1 MTAERCSVKLHF
13 SEVCHQPP
21 PVELSHTVLFIAC
34 VGKSPQKNMKF
45 KSFYS
50 VAALFLV
57 TLAISEFSIIPQAKA
72 NPGPTPSPTPTK
84 AIIPRDVRDY
94 PYGEAI
100 PDTVG
105 NGTLT
110 EHVFN
115 TLGYNTCPT
124 NQWDTITE
132 SNISTSFNQQYNGNS
147 TNATINGRRHWVMD
161 TIVNNSVGTN
171 ANTNTLLVNGLW
183 FGLQAL
189 LTVPVG
195 APTIGQQPYVVNTVD
210 RYTTYTFKE
219 GRLVYELTDPSGN
232 VYVAQSYSQQID
244 RSLTLAKLP
253 FIAYEDQLPEG
264 WTYQARTLPTDL
276 VLTANGATQIVN
288 DHLRNTFQLNPGTNT
303 GQWDHIVGGI
313 WYIPPVQ
320 MTAYIVGENSS
331 IKTRIMI
338 TNSYNL
344 TCTSNQFH
352 GPTTVGMQKYVGTN
366 SPGTN
371 PWVSIPSPTNS
382 TMSGSITPEGV
393 IDMIISSP
401 AQTIGPD
408 SIPAMTN
415 YAKGHMVVVSGQ
427 WRMTMQTTLP
437 MLPDH
442 PDLPPYILQ
451 WANMTKLAQGHQM
464 PPFNPALAAAT
475 LRSDNWAW
483 LANTSWSVQDTAL
496 YSNTAETFQITDYEA
511 GYFFGKSLGSDP
523 FWVSGDVA
531 PDGSLYLV
539 FSAPSNPVLNQCG
552 LIAKSNTNDWYMS
565 FNSYPQETNGP
576 TDSGYAKLTQ
586 TNIPAAAYSTI
597 LGNNDSVTGVRGYDA
612 KNNVLLTG
620 SYLKKTAYHL
630 TSIQGM
636 WWLGSLDNGV
646 GAYYTIAPKIS
657 NEVVTSSLFY
667 GPNTALFNPSL
678 GAGNVRIVGSY
689 QNSQSTSNNLNH
701 GLIYTG
707 PLNGKNGT
715 WARIDVPT
723 SSLTNV
729 GVSVANTIPHS
740 TMGNLVVGNY
750 DMAGG
755 LTNTGNAFIYNIASN
770 NWTIFSPTNSGTAPI
785 GTTAYGIWQNG
796 SSSTSYT
803 IAGGALTNG
812 TNTAF
817 LVDYNSAT
825 GSFTNLTYFP
835 DPAQQGLTHFEGIT
849 QFGSGYNLVATT
861 ANGPAYVSIGRTEGP
876 GSAFG
881 SATWTPI
888 TYPGSWLSTGNTVFK
903 NYGLGIYIGAGLP
916 IENSYVVRIG
926 PKQ

>member
-1 MTAERCSVKLHF
+1 
-13 SEVCHQPP
+13 
-21 PVELSHTVLFIAC
+21 
-34 VGKSPQKNMKF
+34 
-45 KSFYS
+45 
-50 VAALFLV
+50 
-57 TLAISEFSIIPQAKA
+57 
-72 NPGPTPSPTPTK
+72 
-84 AIIPRDVRDY
+84 
-94 PYGEAI
+94 
-100 PDTVG
+100 
-105 NGTLT
+105 
-110 EHVFN
+110 
-115 TLGYNTCPT
+115 
-124 NQWDTITE
+124 
-132 SNISTSFNQQYNGNS
+132 
-147 TNATINGRRHWVMD
+147 
-161 TIVNNSVGTN
+161 
-171 ANTNTLLVNGLW
+171 
-183 FGLQAL
+183 
-189 LTVPVG
+189 
-195 APTIGQQPYVVNTVD
+195 VVNTVD
-210 RYTTYTFKE
+210 RYTTYTFKK

-232 VYVAQSYSQQID
+232 VYVMQSYSEQID

-253 FIAYEDQLPEG
+253 YIAYEDQLPEG

-288 DHLRNTFQLNPGTNT
+288 DHLRNTFQINPGTNT

-393 IDMIISSP
+393 VDMIISSP

-415 YAKGHMVVVSGQ
+415 YAKGHMVVVSEE
-427 WRMTMQTTLP
+427 WRMSMQTTLP

-442 PDLPPYILQ
+442 PDHPPYVLQ
-451 WANMTKLAQGHQM
+451 WANMTKLAPRYQI

-496 YSNTAETFQITDYEA
+496 YSNTAETFQITYYEA

-531 PDGSLYLV
+531 SDGRLYLV
-539 FSAPSNPVLNQCG
+539 FTAPSNPILTQCG

-565 FNSYPQETNGP
+565 FNSYPPGTNGP
-576 TDSGYAKLTQ
+576 TDSGYAALTQ

-597 LGNNDSVTGVRGYDA
+597 LGNNKSVTGVRGYNVN
-612 KNNVLLTG
+612 NNVLLTG
-620 SYLKKTAYHL
+620 SYLTTKE
-630 TSIQGM
+630 IQGM
-636 WWLGSLDNGV
+636 WWLGSLDNGL
-646 GAYYTIAPKIS
+646 GAYYKVTPKIS
-657 NEVVTSSLFY
+657 NEIVTSSLFY
-667 GPNTALFNPSL
+667 GPNTALFNPTL
-678 GAGNVRIVGSY
+678 GAGNIRIVGSY
-689 QNSQSTSNNLNH
+689 QNSQSTTNNLNH

-715 WARIDVPT
+715 WARIDVTRPMLVQADV
-723 SSLTNV
+723 STNTN
-729 GVSVANTIPHS
+729 GVANTIPHS
-740 TMGNLVVGNY
+740 TMGDLVVGNY
-750 DMAGG
+750 DLVGQ
-755 LTNTGNAFIYNIASN
+755 TDGNAFLYNIASN
-770 NWTIFSPTNSGTAPI
+770 SWTIFSPTNSGTLSD

-796 SSSTSYT
+796 SISTSYT

-817 LVDYNSAT
+817 LVDYDSAT
-825 GSFTNLTYFP
+825 GSFTNLTYFA
-835 DPAQQGLTHFEGIT
+835 DSNVTGFTHFEGIT
-849 QFGSGYNLVATT
+849 GTSEGYNIVATT
-861 ANGPAYVSIGRTEGP
+861 TNGPALVSIGRSAGP

-881 SATWTPI
+881 SSTWTPI

-903 NYGLGIYIGAGLP
+903 NYGLGVYIGAGLP
-916 IENSYVVRIG
+916 VENSYVVRIG

>member
-1 MTAERCSVKLHF
+1 
-13 SEVCHQPP
+13 
-21 PVELSHTVLFIAC
+21 
-34 VGKSPQKNMKF
+34 
-45 KSFYS
+45 
-50 VAALFLV
+50 
-57 TLAISEFSIIPQAKA
+57 
-72 NPGPTPSPTPTK
+72 
-84 AIIPRDVRDY
+84 
-94 PYGEAI
+94 
-100 PDTVG
+100 
-105 NGTLT
+105 
-110 EHVFN
+110 
-115 TLGYNTCPT
+115 
-124 NQWDTITE
+124 
-132 SNISTSFNQQYNGNS
+132 
-147 TNATINGRRHWVMD
+147 
-161 TIVNNSVGTN
+161 
-171 ANTNTLLVNGLW
+171 
-183 FGLQAL
+183 
-189 LTVPVG
+189 
-195 APTIGQQPYVVNTVD
+195 
-210 RYTTYTFKE
+210 
-219 GRLVYELTDPSGN
+219 
-232 VYVAQSYSQQID
+232 
-244 RSLTLAKLP
+244 
-253 FIAYEDQLPEG
+253 
-264 WTYQARTLPTDL
+264 
-276 VLTANGATQIVN
+276 
-288 DHLRNTFQLNPGTNT
+288 
-303 GQWDHIVGGI
+303 
-313 WYIPPVQ
+313 
-320 MTAYIVGENSS
+320 
-331 IKTRIMI
+331 
-338 TNSYNL
+338 
-344 TCTSNQFH
+344 
-352 GPTTVGMQKYVGTN
+352 
-366 SPGTN
+366 
-371 PWVSIPSPTNS
+371 
-382 TMSGSITPEGV
+382 
-393 IDMIISSP
+393 
-401 AQTIGPD
+401 
-408 SIPAMTN
+408 
-415 YAKGHMVVVSGQ
+415 
-427 WRMTMQTTLP
+427 
-437 MLPDH
+437 
-442 PDLPPYILQ
+442 
-451 WANMTKLAQGHQM
+451 
-464 PPFNPALAAAT
+464 
-475 LRSDNWAW
+475 
-483 LANTSWSVQDTAL
+483 
-496 YSNTAETFQITDYEA
+496 
-511 GYFFGKSLGSDP
+511 
-523 FWVSGDVA
+523 
-531 PDGSLYLV
+531 
-539 FSAPSNPVLNQCG
+539 
-552 LIAKSNTNDWYMS
+552 MS

-861 ANGPAYVSIGRTEGP
+861 ANGPALVSIGRTAGP
-876 GSAFG
+876 DSPFG

-888 TYPGSWLSTGNTVFK
+888 NYPGSWLSTGNTVFK
-903 NYGLGIYIGAGLP
+903 NYALGIYFATGGLSL
-916 IENSYVVRIG
+916 ENSYVVRIG
-926 PKQ
+926 PKP